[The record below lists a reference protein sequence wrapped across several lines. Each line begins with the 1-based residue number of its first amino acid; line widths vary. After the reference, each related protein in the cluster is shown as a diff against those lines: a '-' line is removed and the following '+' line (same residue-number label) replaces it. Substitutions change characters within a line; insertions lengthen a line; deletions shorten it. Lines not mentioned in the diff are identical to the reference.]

1 MNKTK
6 KKNRKK
12 VDTVKSVNNSI
23 RTSVRKLNP
32 ILKSIVGKKVD
43 VAMRDLQFS
52 AKRIS
57 KDIRKTIGSAVA
69 NAENNF
75 QYDIDNLIVKEAYCG
90 KKIVMK
96 RFRPRA
102 KGRAAPILKP
112 YSSVTI
118 ILSEAKQME
127 SHGQKVNPV
136 GFRLGVNS
144 GWDSVWYAKKKDFGN
159 YLIEDFKIREYIK
172 KNVINSGVAKVMIE
186 RTSNKCYVT
195 IYTSRPG
202 FVIGKKGSDID
213 KIKNNLSKFTKN
225 EVTLNI
231 KEVKKPETN
240 AYLVAENIAQQLVK
254 RISYR
259 RAMKRAMQSCIRLGA
274 KGIKVSISGR
284 LGGNEIARTEWLRD
298 GSIPSHTLRAD
309 IDYAEAEA
317 LTTYGIIGI
326 KVWIYKGEVFAKE
339 FSQETNK
346 VTPKEAKE

>member
-57 KDIRKTIGSAVA
+57 KDIRKTIGSAIA

-112 YSSVTI
+112 WSTVTI
-118 ILSEAKQME
+118 ILSEVKQME
-127 SHGQKVNPV
+127 SHG
-136 GFRLGVNS
+136 
-144 GWDSVWYAKKKDFGN
+144 
-159 YLIEDFKIREYIK
+159 
-172 KNVINSGVAKVMIE
+172 
-186 RTSNKCYVT
+186 T
-195 IYTSRPG
+195 
-202 FVIGKKGSDID
+202 KG
-213 KIKNNLSKFTKN
+213 
-225 EVTLNI
+225 
-231 KEVKKPETN
+231 
-240 AYLVAENIAQQLVK
+240 
-254 RISYR
+254 
-259 RAMKRAMQSCIRLGA
+259 
-274 KGIKVSISGR
+274 
-284 LGGNEIARTEWLRD
+284 
-298 GSIPSHTLRAD
+298 
-309 IDYAEAEA
+309 
-317 LTTYGIIGI
+317 
-326 KVWIYKGEVFAKE
+326 
-339 FSQETNK
+339 
-346 VTPKEAKE
+346 